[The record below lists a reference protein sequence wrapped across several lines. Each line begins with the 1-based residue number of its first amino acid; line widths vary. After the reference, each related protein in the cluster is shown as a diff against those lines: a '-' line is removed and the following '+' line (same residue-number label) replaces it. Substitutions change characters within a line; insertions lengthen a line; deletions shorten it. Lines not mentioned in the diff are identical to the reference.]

1 MEDTGS
7 YVKDNRGTAVSEGCV
22 NTPVTIRRISL
33 RSGSASQDEYGK
45 LIYHLVAHT
54 YKYVISPVYLLES
67 VLPNITSPFVADV
80 EFVGS
85 KYNATRF

>member
-1 MEDTGS
+1 MGLQAKMSTD
-7 YVKDNRGTAVSEGCV
+7 V
-22 NTPVTIRRISL
+22 
-33 RSGSASQDEYGK
+33 
-45 LIYHLVAHT
+45 YHPVAHT
-54 YKYVISPVYLLES
+54 YKYVIFPVYLLES